1 MPLLIATM
9 LLVSCADDIDAVV
22 QPPSTAVTISG
33 TLPVMYIETE
43 NRTPIT
49 SKTEYLDAKY
59 WLDPL
64 ENSEYDALG
73 SESEPLPMQIRG
85 RGHSSWKGA
94 KKPYKIKFAKKT
106 SVMGMPKNI

>member
-1 MPLLIATM
+1 MTLFIATM
-9 LLVSCADDIDAVV
+9 LLVSCADDIDAGV
-22 QPPSTAVTISG
+22 QPPSNAVTISG

-64 ENSEYDALG
+64 ENSEYEALG
-73 SESEPLPMQIRG
+73 SES
-85 RGHSSWKGA
+85 
-94 KKPYKIKFAKKT
+94 
-106 SVMGMPKNI
+106 

>member
-1 MPLLIATM
+1 MNNLNMKIVNVIIALL
-9 LLVSCADDIDAVV
+9 LLAPCADDIDAGV

-64 ENSEYDALG
+64 KNS
-73 SESEPLPMQIRG
+73 
-85 RGHSSWKGA
+85 
-94 KKPYKIKFAKKT
+94 
-106 SVMGMPKNI
+106 